1 MLRLGSHHNQG
12 VSSAQ
17 AGGAPFMRGAWRD
30 MVFEP
35 KYEFPAIAIGKP
47 RKDIFTIHPLTCAL
61 ESMRDMQEY
70 VSIFCGDTTSESA
83 WGKAKGWNHVIDG
96 CLRDIEHSY
105 HNWQV
110 QLLVADKKVSFLT
123 PKTAETHP
131 KLRKHHQRWGQPD
144 WGHYGLYVTD
154 PTGVRLP
161 AFRGGSPEVILLSKE
176 HPTDDY
182 MNLLHP
188 RSHNRL
194 YGWNDKGKPVKL
206 DASDSMRYWTDM
218 DEDNAR
224 ADAIYWFTETLKEA
238 NTGTVS
244 GVFEKRD
251 AEAVLYI
258 HEDYRAHRLSRS
270 MGSYEFLNAGEL
282 RLNSIHR
289 VDISTTRNNFEALF
303 LTPSLAIITN
313 TSSGIPTTTVPFFH
327 LKEPLRGYPAGHI
340 VGIESIKVAEDGAA
354 KVTFNTPATYTS

>member
-1 MLRLGSHHNQG
+1 MLRPGSRHNRG

-17 AGGAPFMRGAWRD
+17 AGGTPFMRGAWRD

-35 KYEFPAIAIGKP
+35 KYDFPPIAIGKP

-61 ESMRDMQEY
+61 EGMRDMQEY

-83 WGKAKGWNHVIDG
+83 WGKANSWAHVIDN

-105 HNWQV
+105 HNWQI
-110 QLLVADKKVSFLT
+110 QRLVADKKVSLLT

-131 KLRKHHQRWGQPD
+131 KLRKHHQYWGQP
-144 WGHYGLYVTD
+144 GLYVTD

-161 AFRGGSPEVILLSKE
+161 ALRGGSPEVILLDKE
-176 HPTDDY
+176 HSTDDY
-182 MNLLHP
+182 MKLIHP
-188 RSHNRL
+188 RSHNHL
-194 YGWNDKGKPVKL
+194 YGWNDKGKPVKR

-244 GVFEKRD
+244 GVFDKRNAD
-251 AEAVLYI
+251 AVPYI

-270 MGSYEFLNAGEL
+270 MGSYEFLNVGEL

-327 LKEPLRGYPAGHI
+327 LKEPLGGSPAGHI
-340 VGIESIKVAEDGAA
+340 VGIESIEVAEDGAA